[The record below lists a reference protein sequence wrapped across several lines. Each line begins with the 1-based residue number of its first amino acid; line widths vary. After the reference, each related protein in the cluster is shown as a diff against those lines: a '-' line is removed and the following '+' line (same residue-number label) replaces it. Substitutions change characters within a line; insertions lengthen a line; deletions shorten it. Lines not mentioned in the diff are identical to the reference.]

1 MVIVLIGPM
10 GCGKTTVGEILGE
23 KLGWQFY
30 DADDFHPEANKRKM
44 GQGIPLDD
52 SDRKPWLD
60 ILSGLIQKHLSQES
74 SMILACSA
82 LKRKYRRALG
92 IDQEQVFS
100 VFLRGSFSLLQER
113 IADRSHEYMAKDL
126 LQSQLATL
134 EIPETGL
141 TVDISG
147 TPEQISQTIIDK
159 LIG

>member
-10 GCGKTTVGEILGE
+10 GCGKTTVGVTLAQ

-44 GQGIPLDD
+44 GEGFPLED
-52 SDRKPWLD
+52 SDRQPWLD
-60 ILSGLIQKHLSQES
+60 ILHGIIQKYLLEES

-82 LKRKYRRALG
+82 LKKKYRHALG

-100 VFLRGSFSLLQER
+100 VFLKGSLSLLQER
-113 IADRSHEYMAKDL
+113 IADRSHEYMAKGL

-134 EIPETGL
+134 EVPETGL

-147 TPEQISQTIIDK
+147 TPEQISQTISDK
-159 LIG
+159 FFS

>member
-10 GCGKTTVGEILGE
+10 GCGKTTVGVTLAQ

-44 GQGIPLDD
+44 GEGIPLDD
-52 SDRKPWLD
+52 SDRQPWLD
-60 ILSGLIQKHLSQES
+60 ILHEIIQKYLSEES

-82 LKRKYRRALG
+82 LKKKYRRALG

-100 VFLRGSFSLLQER
+100 VFLKGSFSLLQER
-113 IADRSHEYMAKDL
+113 IADRSHEYMAKGL

-134 EIPETGL
+134 EVPVTGF

-147 TPEQISQTIIDK
+147 TPEQISQTIIDEF
-159 LIG
+159 IN

>member
-10 GCGKTTVGEILGE
+10 GCGKTKVGVTLAQ

-44 GQGIPLDD
+44 GEGIPLDD
-52 SDRKPWLD
+52 SDRQPWLD
-60 ILSGLIQKHLSQES
+60 ILHEIIQKHLSEES

-82 LKRKYRRALG
+82 LKKKYRRALG

-100 VFLRGSFSLLQER
+100 VFLKGSFSLLQER
-113 IADRSHEYMAKDL
+113 IADRSHEYMAKGL

-134 EIPETGL
+134 EVPETGL

-147 TPEQISQTIIDK
+147 TPEQISQAIIDR
-159 LIG
+159 LIN

>member
-10 GCGKTTVGEILGE
+10 GCGKTKVGVTLAQ

-44 GQGIPLDD
+44 GEGIPLDD
-52 SDRKPWLD
+52 SDRQPWLD
-60 ILSGLIQKHLSQES
+60 ILHEIIQKYLSEES

-82 LKRKYRRALG
+82 LKKKYRRALG

-100 VFLRGSFSLLQER
+100 VFLKGSFSLLQER
-113 IADRSHEYMAKDL
+113 IADRSHEYMAKGL

-134 EIPETGL
+134 EVPETGL

-147 TPEQISQTIIDK
+147 TPEQISQAIIDK
-159 LIG
+159 LFN

>member
-10 GCGKTTVGEILGE
+10 GCGKTTIGKILGK

-60 ILSGLIQKHLSQES
+60 ILSGVIQKHLSQES

-82 LKRKYRRALG
+82 LKKKYRRALG

-100 VFLRGSFSLLQER
+100 VFLSGSFALLQER
-113 IADRSHEYMAKDL
+113 IADRSHEYLAKGL

-159 LIG
+159 LIR